1 MGLAV
6 PHLLTLA
13 SPCVPRAGRPKYAS
27 TLHLGAGSL
36 TGADAHAVLAACPGC
51 LCLAWLLSAASMRA
65 PACWRLRDGRQQRP
79 PAATLLFRMALHALR
94 SVALL
99 PTAQAHLRDYNGRST
114 SARAAWRCARS
125 TPTHYSTYMA

>member
-1 MGLAV
+1 
-6 PHLLTLA
+6 
-13 SPCVPRAGRPKYAS
+13 
-27 TLHLGAGSL
+27 
-36 TGADAHAVLAACPGC
+36 
-51 LCLAWLLSAASMRA
+51 MRA
-65 PACWRLRDGRQQRP
+65 PAGRLARR
-79 PAATLLFRMALHALR
+79 PAAAPTGGDDDGALLFRMALHALR